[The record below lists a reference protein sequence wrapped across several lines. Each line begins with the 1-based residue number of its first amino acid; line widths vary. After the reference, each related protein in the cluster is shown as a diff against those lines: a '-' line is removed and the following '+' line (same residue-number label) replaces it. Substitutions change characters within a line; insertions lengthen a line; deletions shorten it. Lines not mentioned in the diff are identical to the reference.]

1 MESISLIGEVRK
13 SLGKADAKAARRA
26 GNVPC
31 IIYGGKE
38 NVHFTADSRKFKKL
52 IYTPNVYIVNVEV
65 DGETYATI
73 MKDVQY
79 HPITDNILHVD
90 FQMLSDR
97 PVLVNLPVRL
107 SGTPI
112 GVRNGGQLALPL
124 RTLMVNGDPR
134 KMDDAMLIDVEA
146 LRIGKSIKVAEL
158 TVVGGTIMNRTDSVV
173 VAVQAKRGALDEDE
187 EEEEGEEGAEGV
199 EGAEASAE
207 GGEKKEGAPAES

>member
-1 MESISLIGEVRK
+1 MQRPARK
-13 SLGKADAKAARRA
+13 A

-90 FQMLSDR
+90 FQLLSDR

-107 SGTPI
+107 IGTPI
-112 GVRNGGQLALPL
+112 GVRNGGKLVLPL
-124 RTLMVNGDPR
+124 RTLMVKGDPR
-134 KMDDAMLIDVEA
+134 KMDDAMLIDVEK

-158 TVVGGTIMNRTDSVV
+158 NRCWWYNY
-173 VAVQAKRGALDEDE
+173 
-187 EEEEGEEGAEGV
+187 
-199 EGAEASAE
+199 
-207 GGEKKEGAPAES
+207 ESY